1 MEVVY
6 LCLPRPRTH
15 LPNVSVTHMH
25 PTPEPRALDM
35 RSGAVKAPVPD
46 LVTKPTKLPCGA
58 LFIAVVGIIWTA
70 LTAVVSGEPHFW
82 VGPSLFGISM
92 HCHLVQHGPLHQ
104 TWGFGTACTAL
115 LTNLRTEFPET

>member
-1 MEVVY
+1 
-6 LCLPRPRTH
+6 
-15 LPNVSVTHMH
+15 MH

-58 LFIAVVGIIWTA
+58 LFIAVVSIVHTA
-70 LTAVVSGEPHFW
+70 LTAVIPGEPHLR
-82 VGPSLFGISM
+82 VGPSLFGIGA
-92 HCHLVQHGPLHQ
+92 HRHLVQRGPLHQ
-104 TWGFGTACTAL
+104 MRGFGTTCTAP